1 MSRSS
6 SVVLPAPLRP
16 VTPTTDGVRTW
27 SALGEAE
34 VGAVLFFVAVAEQV
48 EEPRIGRH
56 DHAGR
61 ARALGLVSHAAPRLA
76 VGGHRDPGPHLE
88 SLGGRRCLTGPG
100 DPVQPRAEMPRG
112 IVEADAAGGPV
123 R

>member
-16 VTPTTDGVRTW
+16 VTPTTDGVPIR

-34 VGAVLFFVAVAEQV
+34 VGAILLLVAVAAQV
-48 EEPRIGRH
+48 EEPRIGGH
-56 DHAGR
+56 DHAGG
-61 ARALGLVSHAAPRLA
+61 AGALELVPHAAPRLA

-88 SLGGRRCLTGPG
+88 SLGGG
-100 DPVQPRAEMPRG
+100 
-112 IVEADAAGGPV
+112 GGPAPA
-123 R
+123 RAPPPRRTR